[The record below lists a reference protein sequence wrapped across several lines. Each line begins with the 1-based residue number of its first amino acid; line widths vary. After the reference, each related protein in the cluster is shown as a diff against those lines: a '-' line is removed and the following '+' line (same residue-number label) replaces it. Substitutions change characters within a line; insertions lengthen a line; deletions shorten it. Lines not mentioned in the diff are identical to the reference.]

1 MGIGANPDGPQEYS
15 NSYISNFRIT
25 KGQAL
30 YTSAFTPSVIP
41 ITTTSQGATAG
52 NVSILTCQSNRFIDN
67 STNNLTVNP
76 VGGVSVVAFSPFAPT
91 APYTTTA
98 VGGSGYFDGTGDY
111 LSVANTGLFGS
122 GDWTVE
128 MWINAPVGQTDKP
141 ILECRNPATGSGS
154 TTGFTLTLIT
164 STEIRLYSGAEL
176 LKGTVNYINTW
187 AHVAVSKKSGT
198 TRLYLNGTSVA
209 STASLGTMSDTT
221 FLVAAGYYGS
231 TSITAYGQFYMS
243 GLRVLTGTGYDT
255 STITIPTSPPTAI
268 TNTSLL
274 LNFTN
279 AGITDATA
287 KNDLET
293 VGNAQIST
301 TQSKWGGSSIY
312 VDGTGDYLA
321 GATRSSVY
329 FNLTG
334 DFTIETWAYFT
345 TVATGFAGIVS
356 WTDSS
361 GFNGWELI
369 NNAGTVYFRFL
380 TGSAGVGQVT
390 ASSAISANQW
400 YYISV
405 IRSGST
411 ITLYI
416 NGSSVGSTTYSGSQ
430 TSESSFL
437 KVGADRVGTSLMTGY
452 LQDMRISKY
461 VRPTTVPTAPFPRQ

>member
-1 MGIGANPDGPQEYS
+1 VVRNGSGSNNVTLYINGVANGTATSTATLNGTSGTCWVGASGDNIS
-15 NSYISNFRIT
+15 NTTINAYISGVRVV
-25 KGQAL
+25 KGTAV
-30 YTSAFTPSVIP
+30 YTSAFTP
-41 ITTTSQGATAG
+41 
-52 NVSILTCQSNRFIDN
+52 
-67 STNNLTVNP
+67 
-76 VGGVSVVAFSPFAPT
+76 PT
-91 APYTTTA
+91 AP
-98 VGGSGYFDGTGDY
+98 
-111 LSVANTGLFGS
+111 L
-122 GDWTVE
+122 
-128 MWINAPVGQTDKP
+128 
-141 ILECRNPATGSGS
+141 
-154 TTGFTLTLIT
+154 
-164 STEIRLYSGAEL
+164 
-176 LKGTVNYINTW
+176 
-187 AHVAVSKKSGT
+187 
-198 TRLYLNGTSVA
+198 
-209 STASLGTMSDTT
+209 
-221 FLVAAGYYGS
+221 
-231 TSITAYGQFYMS
+231 
-243 GLRVLTGTGYDT
+243 
-255 STITIPTSPPTAI
+255 TAI

-279 AGITDATA
+279 AGIYDATS

-312 VDGTGDYLA
+312 LDGTGDYLA
-321 GATRSSVY
+321 GATKSSVY

-356 WTDSS
+356 WADSS

-380 TGSAGVGQVT
+380 TGSAGAGQVT

-461 VRPTTVPTAPFPRQ
+461 VRPTTIPTAAFPTL